1 MRAYKYSNLVEE
13 MKNKKESQRSLSKI
27 IGVNENSVRNKLAG
41 RTPWTIG
48 EIETLC
54 DYFKKDYYK
63 LFGKEK

>member
-13 MKNKKESQRSLSKI
+13 MKTNKVSQRKLSKI
-27 IGVNENSVRNKLAG
+27 LEIHENSVRKKLDG
-41 RTPWTIG
+41 KNEWTIS

-54 DYFKKDYYK
+54 DYFKKDYYE